1 MILFRPVD
9 DVLGAGAADD
19 AAGAVWVDDGV
30 VVRTGRVV
38 EVCAAVGLVAG
49 VVGLGCGRGG
59 GWTAT
64 GAGSTGGG
72 SGVVVAGGGGGGS
85 PATDAGAGGV
95 STTGTEATSSEELPL
110 RAMKMAVVRPPITT
124 KAPTPINAS
133 VGPEL
138 LPRDRAPIGGGGS
151 APRPGAWGAPPA

>member
-1 MILFRPVD
+1 MIFFRPVD
-9 DVLGAGAADD
+9 DVLGAGAVVD
-19 AAGAVWVDDGV
+19 AVGAVWVGV

-59 GWTAT
+59 GGVWTAT

-72 SGVVVAGGGGGGS
+72 SGVVVAGGGCGGS
-85 PATDAGAGGV
+85 LATDAGAGGA
-95 STTGTEATSSEELPL
+95 STTGSEAASSEELPL
-110 RAMKMAVVRPPITT
+110 RAMKTAVVRPPITT

-138 LPRDRAPIGGGGS
+138 LPRDRAPIGGGS
-151 APRPGAWGAPPA
+151 APTPSAWGAPPA